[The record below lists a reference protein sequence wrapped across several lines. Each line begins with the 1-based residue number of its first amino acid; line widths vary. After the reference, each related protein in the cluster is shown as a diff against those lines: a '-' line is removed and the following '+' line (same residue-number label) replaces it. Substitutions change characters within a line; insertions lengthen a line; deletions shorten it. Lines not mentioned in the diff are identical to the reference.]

1 MDDIRLRMISL
12 KSRTTAVPDVFI
24 DEYMAGA
31 DGEFVKV
38 YLYLL
43 RSLTREEPSFSVSE
57 MADVL
62 GHTERDITRALK
74 FWEKKGLVCLEFDSR
89 HSLTGISM
97 MDLSGGGLSS
107 GKEIERA
114 KKKQEDPSGRE
125 TAPSEIEK
133 GVSQE
138 EDLMEVLKCTEFYM
152 KRPLS
157 PTETQKFYSWFKD
170 LSMSPEFIS
179 YLIESCIE
187 AGHADFSYMDA
198 VAIRWAKAG
207 YKTPEEAESEGK
219 VYSSIMRTVAK
230 AFGIAGRS
238 LAPVECEYI
247 DRWSKEYGF
256 SDPVILEACRRT
268 ILSAGK
274 ASFPYAESMLKSWH
288 DKGLITLEMIEEND
302 RSRQKPK
309 NYGTELTIK
318 KSSGARKQS
327 NFPER
332 RYDFDALETR
342 LLNQS

>member
-43 RSLTREEPSFSVSE
+43 RSLTKEEPSFSVSE

-107 GKEIERA
+107 GAETER
-114 KKKQEDPSGRE
+114 KKQEEPKSRE

-157 PTETQKFYSWFKD
+157 PTETQKFYSWYKD
-170 LSMSPEFIS
+170 LSMSPELIS

-187 AGHADFSYMDA
+187 SGHADFSYMDA
-198 VAIRWAKAG
+198 VALKWAKAG
-207 YKTPEEAESEGK
+207 YRTPEEAESGGK
-219 VYSSIMRTVAK
+219 VYSSTMKTVTK
-230 AFGIAGRS
+230 AFGIYGRS

-247 DRWSKEYGF
+247 NRWSKEYGF
-256 SDPVILEACRRT
+256 SDNIILEACRRT

-274 ASFPYAESMLKSWH
+274 ASFPYAESMLKNWH
-288 DKGLITLEMIEEND
+288 DKGFSTLEMIEDND
-302 RSRQKPK
+302 RSRLRPK
-309 NYGTELTIK
+309 SYGTELSIK
-318 KSSGARKQS
+318 KSPGAKTQS
-327 NFPER
+327 SFPER
-332 RYDFDALETR
+332 KYDFDALETR

>member
-43 RSLTREEPSFSVSE
+43 RSLTKEEPSFSVSE
-57 MADVL
+57 MADFL
-62 GHTERDITRALK
+62 GHTERDITRALR
-74 FWEKKGLVCLEFDSR
+74 FWEKKGLVCLEFDAR
-89 HSLTGISM
+89 HGLTGISM
-97 MDLSGGGLSS
+97 MDLSGGAISRG
-107 GKEIERA
+107 EER
-114 KKKQEDPSGRE
+114 KKPASEVSARHE
-125 TAPSEIEK
+125 ASPSEIEK
-133 GVSQE
+133 GLSRE

-157 PTETQKFYSWFKD
+157 PTETQKFYSWYKD

-187 AGHADFSYMDA
+187 SEHADFSYMDA
-198 VAIRWAKAG
+198 VARKWASEG
-207 YKTPEEAESEGK
+207 FRTPEEAESGGR
-219 VYSSIMRTVAK
+219 VYSSAMRTVTK
-230 AFGIAGRS
+230 AFGITGRL
-238 LAPVECEYI
+238 LAPVECEYVE
-247 DRWSKEYGF
+247 RWSKEYGF
-256 SDPVILEACRRT
+256 SDDIILEACRRT

-288 DKGLITLEMIEEND
+288 DKGFSTLDVIEEND
-302 RSRQKPK
+302 RKRQKPK
-309 NYGTELTIK
+309 NYGAELTVRKPGGGK
-318 KSSGARKQS
+318 KQA

-332 RYDFDALETR
+332 KYDFDALETR

>member
-43 RSLTREEPSFSVSE
+43 RSLTKEEPSFSVSE
-57 MADVL
+57 MADFL
-62 GHTERDITRALK
+62 GHTERDITRALR

-89 HSLTGISM
+89 HGLTGISM
-97 MDLSGGGLSS
+97 MDLSGGGLSFN
-107 GKEIERA
+107 EER
-114 KKKQEDPSGRE
+114 KKPGLDVSERQEA
-125 TAPSEIEK
+125 APSEIEK
-133 GVSQE
+133 GLSLE

-157 PTETQKFYSWFKD
+157 PTETQKFYSWHKD
-170 LSMSPEFIS
+170 LLMSPELIS

-187 AGHADFSYMDA
+187 SEHADFSYMDA
-198 VAIRWAKAG
+198 VARKWSQAG
-207 YKTPEEAESEGK
+207 YKTPEEAESGGK
-219 VYSSIMRTVAK
+219 VYSSTMRTVAK
-230 AFGIAGRS
+230 AFGITGRS

-247 DRWSKEYGF
+247 ERWSKEYGF
-256 SDPVILEACRRT
+256 SDSIILEACRRT

-288 DKGLITLEMIEEND
+288 DKGFSTLEMIEEND
-302 RSRQKPK
+302 RKRQKPK
-309 NYGTELTIK
+309 NYGTELTIR
-318 KSSGARKQS
+318 KSGTARKQS

-332 RYDFDALETR
+332 KYDFDELEAR